1 MKSEIENNIDKLFIL
16 PIVMIIALLIFLV
29 IKRHSPT
36 IQHTFTVSMVVASI
50 EIFIILV
57 FSLMIPFGVG
67 LVFFPYII
75 MMFSAWIVA
84 IALIIGTA
92 ISAFIAWRHSK
103 NPPRS
108 TKFILKR
115 PPPNNKDRES

>member
-1 MKSEIENNIDKLFIL
+1 MKSEIEKLFIL

-36 IQHTFTVSMVVASI
+36 TQHTFTISMAFAGI
-50 EIFIILV
+50 EVFIIFV

-67 LVFFPYII
+67 FALFPYII

-92 ISAFIAWRHSK
+92 LSAFIAWRHSK
-103 NPPRS
+103 NPPRR

-115 PPPNNKDRES
+115 PPPDDSES

>member
-16 PIVMIIALLIFLV
+16 PIVMMIALLIFLV

-67 LVFFPYII
+67 LVFFPYLI

-103 NPPRS
+103 KPPRS

-115 PPPNNKDRES
+115 PPPNDKDRES

>member
-67 LVFFPYII
+67 LVLFPYII

-92 ISAFIAWRHSK
+92 LSAFIAWRHSK
-103 NPPRS
+103 KPPRS

-115 PPPNNKDRES
+115 PPPNDKDRES